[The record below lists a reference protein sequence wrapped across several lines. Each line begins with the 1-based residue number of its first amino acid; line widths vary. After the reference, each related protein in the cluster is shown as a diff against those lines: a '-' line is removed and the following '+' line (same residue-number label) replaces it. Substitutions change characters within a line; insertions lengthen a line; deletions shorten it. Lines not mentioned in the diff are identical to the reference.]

1 MKPRHQAR
9 RIALQA
15 LYEIDIAGH
24 KPGTVISARLA
35 EQDPPLRKD
44 TADFVRRIVAGV
56 AAQTGELDH
65 IIAHFAPEWPV
76 TQIATIDRN
85 ILRIALWEILA
96 NGTPIRVAI
105 NEAVELAKEFGA
117 ESSPR
122 FINGVLGA
130 ATRRKRELH
139 HLFSPSAASD

>member
-9 RIALQA
+9 QIALQA

-96 NGTPIRVAI
+96 NETPIRVAI

-139 HLFSPSAASD
+139 DLFSPSAASD

>member
-9 RIALQA
+9 QIALQA